1 MKTTEL
7 ELYRKINVWKILFNL
22 FFAKNRFVKSFD
34 GFWWCFWIWMRFA
47 WISIVEL
54 DLWLAK
60 NVDAFWL
67 AETPSSEFF
76 WSLNGVRLS
85 DDHLARITA
94 RGSIEPTTI
103 LTMHPSLE
111 FDNRAWM
118 SLRWSDRN
126 FFNFVTFKVVTIT
139 VTRKAVQ
146 KYVL

>member
-7 ELYRKINVWKILFNL
+7 ELYRKINVWKILFDL
-22 FFAKNRFVKSFD
+22 FFAKNRFVKSLDSF
-34 GFWWCFWIWMRFA
+34 GWCFWIWMRFA

-54 DLWLAK
+54 DLWLVK
-60 NVDAFWL
+60 TGDAFWL

-85 DDHLARITA
+85 DGHLARITA